1 VWTADLTGRTPLPGD
16 ASSVIVVSRSRVS
29 EVTCSQD
36 TEPSSLVGLSRSVRI
51 SSLTL
56 PHQTP
61 STYGDALMYQ
71 RPPVPR
77 RTPRAEA
84 FAARMAEA
92 MRSRVLSFPLTAF
105 SADGSSFAEAA
116 FRAHLRGRVAADAG
130 AVFVACG
137 AGEFSALDELEFRRV
152 L

>member
-1 VWTADLTGRTPLPGD
+1 MSRRRAGSSSSDARYSRTAIVWTADLTGRTPLPGD

-36 TEPSSLVGLSRSVRI
+36 TDPSSLAGLSRSVRI

-61 STYGDALMYQ
+61 STYGDALTYQ

-84 FAARMAEA
+84 FGARIAEA
-92 MRSRVLSFPLTAF
+92 MRSRVLSLPLTAF
-105 SADGSSFAEAA
+105 SVAGRSFA
-116 FRAHLRGRVAADAG
+116 GV
-130 AVFVACG
+130 
-137 AGEFSALDELEFRRV
+137 RRRPHAQRLV
-152 L
+152 